1 MTTEEIKARLAAL
14 LAQNINTLEEKADTF
29 MDRAHLRATNPRS
42 MITARAHARAA
53 LADFVLA
60 ASKAKD
66 ENFEKLNDL
75 SAKLSEAEKDETEA
89 DANVQKTLADPNLKA
104 DTLIAAKN
112 EHADA
117 LALLADAKYAV
128 ACEIARLGKLLQLLD
143 TLQRAAIVSIAK
155 AKETCCW
162 F

>member
-14 LAQNINTLEEKADTF
+14 LAQNINTIEEKADTF

-75 SAKLSEAEKDETEA
+75 SAELSEAEKDETEA
-89 DANVQKTLADPNLKA
+89 DANVQKTLADPNMKA
-104 DTLIAAKN
+104 DALISAKK

-117 LALLADAKYAV
+117 LRILADAKYAV
-128 ACEIARLGKLLQLLD
+128 ATEIARLVKLLQLLD
-143 TLQRAAIVSIAK
+143 ALSLSAAASIAK
-155 AKETCCW
+155 AKESCCW